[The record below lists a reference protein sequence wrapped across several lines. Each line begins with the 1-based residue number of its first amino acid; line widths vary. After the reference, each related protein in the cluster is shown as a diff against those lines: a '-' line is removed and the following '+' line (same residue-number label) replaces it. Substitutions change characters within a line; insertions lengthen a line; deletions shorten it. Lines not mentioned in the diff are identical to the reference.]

1 MLVNILKK
9 KKKICFLLTILLL
22 QISVHYH
29 SIRILS
35 LKSVK

>member
-1 MLVNILKK
+1 MIVSKYVEKK
-9 KKKICFLLTILLL
+9 NICFLLTILLL